1 MKKKMKMMKSLL
13 MMTMNTSSYQTYA
26 KVLQIFRRFAGR
38 GRGAVEQELRV
49 PKETAPPCEP
59 GVDVEQRRNVHPCI

>member
-1 MKKKMKMMKSLL
+1 MECVGIEEEDEDDEVVVDDDDEHKQLSNVHEDMG
-13 MMTMNTSSYQTYA
+13 T
-26 KVLQIFRRFAGR
+26 
-38 GRGAVEQELRV
+38 VEQELRV